1 MGSETSATVFS
12 TAAAI
17 TVEIVDSGRSGA
29 RDVADLKLEERYVAV
44 VPASG
49 RERNE
54 NHLR

>member
-29 RDVADLKLEERYVAV
+29 RDVADLKLEERYVAA

-54 NHLR
+54 NDLR